1 MAYSGVGRAFPVLVQ
16 IIMIIMM
23 FLITIIIGNLITGL
37 TVNNL
42 RCYFQE
48 NLLTEYLSPSQLYK
62 QSDIYKLGKT
72 VQQILSVEK
81 TVSLFFKT

>member
-1 MAYSGVGRAFPVLVQ
+1 MQCMPWGRYTFPLLQVAYSGVGRAFPVLVQ

-42 RCYFQE
+42 R
-48 NLLTEYLSPSQLYK
+48 
-62 QSDIYKLGKT
+62 
-72 VQQILSVEK
+72 
-81 TVSLFFKT
+81 

>member
-42 RCYFQE
+42 RW
-48 NLLTEYLSPSQLYK
+48 
-62 QSDIYKLGKT
+62 
-72 VQQILSVEK
+72 
-81 TVSLFFKT
+81 LFPVTI